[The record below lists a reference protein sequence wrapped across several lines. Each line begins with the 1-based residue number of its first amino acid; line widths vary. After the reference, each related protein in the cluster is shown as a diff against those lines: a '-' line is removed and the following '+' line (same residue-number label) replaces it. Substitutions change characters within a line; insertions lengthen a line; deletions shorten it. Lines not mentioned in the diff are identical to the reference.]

1 MIDWTTAQA
10 TANRLTPAGP
20 DLTAAEV
27 SDVVA
32 ELREA
37 AQIAQQPVA
46 EFTGL
51 TPAHPAPVLIVDR
64 PRWTEANLSS
74 FTKLMVPFEEHL
86 AAKGKLPTGN
96 AKRVGEKLA
105 GAEVGALMA
114 FLSRRVLGQFDPFW
128 EGPEGPGRLLLVAPN
143 IVHVERK
150 LGVDPSDFRQWVC
163 LHEETHRAQFSGVE
177 WMPDYLFKLV
187 SDLAEVAGAGSAS
200 PAELFGELLPDLLK
214 VLRGEDDRSLSDLMS
229 NPEQRE
235 IVARITGLMS
245 LLEGHADVVMD
256 DIGPD
261 YVPSV
266 ENIRAKFDAR
276 RAAGTSLGKLLR
288 RLMGFEAKMRQ
299 YRDGAVF
306 VRNVTDQVGA
316 EGFSAVWAEADHV
329 PSAAEILEP
338 DLWVKRV
345 HG

>member
-1 MIDWTTAQA
+1 MIDWTFAQS

-20 DLTAAEV
+20 DLSAGEV
-27 SDVVA
+27 SEVVA
-32 ELREA
+32 ELRSA

-51 TPAHPAPVLIVDR
+51 HPAYPAPVLVVDR
-64 PRWTEANLSS
+64 PRWVEANLSS
-74 FTKLMVPFEEHL
+74 FEKLLVPFHDNL
-86 AAKGKLPTGN
+86 KSSGKLPSGGS
-96 AKRVGEKLA
+96 KVVGEKVA
-105 GAEVGALMA
+105 GAEMGAIMSFMA
-114 FLSRRVLGQFDPFW
+114 RRVLGQFDPFW

-143 IVHVERK
+143 VVHIERR
-150 LGVDPSDFRQWVC
+150 LDVDPSDFRQWVC
-163 LHEETHRAQFSGVE
+163 LHEETHRAQFSGVP
-177 WMPDYLFKLV
+177 WMPEYLTGLGGEIA
-187 SDLAEVAGAGSAS
+187 DVATEQSHS
-200 PAELFGELLPDLLK
+200 LNDFITDLLPQILD
-214 VLRGEDDRSLSDLMS
+214 VIRGNDDRALSEIMQ
-229 NPEQRE
+229 NEEQRA
-235 IVARITGLMS
+235 IVGRVTGLMS

-266 ENIRAKFDAR
+266 AQIRRKFNAR
-276 RAAGTSLGKLLR
+276 RASGTGIGKVLR

-306 VRNVTDQVGA
+306 VRKVTETVGS
-316 EGFSAVWAEADHV
+316 EGFAAVWAEPANI

-338 DLWVKRV
+338 ADWVKRV